1 MDASTSSI
9 EAVFLTTGEAIL
21 PGRIPGGF
29 RLDVIAEYA
38 PDKIR
43 NVVLLGHSHD
53 GKTMLAE
60 AMLFA
65 SGGVARMGSPDQ
77 GTATTDFEPEEQKR
91 KISINLG
98 VAFAEHNGHKV
109 NILDAP
115 GFFDFAGQVVSG
127 LRAAEGA
134 VVVVGPSSQL
144 AVGTEVAWEQCN
156 RTSKPRIV
164 VVNKLDKEHSDF
176 YGAIDAMR
184 QNLSPRPFPLHLP
197 IGAEQDF
204 RGIVDLLHMKAFVT
218 AEDGKG
224 SEIPIPDEMKP
235 RVEEYRGQLIEAA
248 AESDDSLLEKYLDA
262 GTLDEEEIQR
272 GLRQGI
278 LDAKVAPVVCAS
290 ATKLLGVRTLL
301 STIVELMP
309 SPEAD
314 PDKPV
319 KAFVFSTGGDQF
331 GRVTYFKVIAGVV
344 KADAHLPNLSRG
356 GEERLAQIF
365 FPRGK
370 EHVAATEVR
379 AGDIA
384 AATKLSHTLT
394 GDTLGMKDGGPLP
407 GLDLPG
413 PAYSLAITPK
423 ARGDEEKISSGLA
436 RLSEEDPTLH
446 VERTEE
452 THQLVI
458 AGLGDVHL
466 DVTLEKLRRKYGV
479 EATTATPRVPY
490 RETVHGS
497 ARAEGRH
504 VKQSGGHGQ
513 YGICVIEVAPTARG
527 EGFVWEDK
535 IFGGSIPQ
543 NFRLSVQKGIVDTMS
558 KGVVA
563 GYPMVDV
570 RVTLL
575 DGKYHSVDS
584 NDMAFQIAGSL
595 AIRKGALDA
604 GPVLLEPIVEAT
616 IRVPERNLGDIM
628 SDVNGRR
635 GKILGTE
642 PTDGYQDVKVLVP
655 ESEMLRFA
663 LDLRSVTQGRGSFAM
678 KFSHYEEMPAHL
690 AKGIIEEFQKQ
701 HETAASA
708 H

>member
-1 MDASTSSI
+1 MATDYS
-9 EAVFLTTGEAIL
+9 
-21 PGRIPGGF
+21 
-29 RLDVIAEYA
+29 

-65 SGGVARMGSPDQ
+65 SGGIARMGSPDQ
-77 GTATTDFEPEEQKR
+77 STATMDFEPEEQKR

-98 VAFAEHNGHKV
+98 VGFAEHTGYKI

-134 VVVVGPSSQL
+134 VVVVGPSAQL
-144 AVGTEVAWEQCN
+144 AVGTEIAWEHCN

-176 YGAIDAMR
+176 YGAVAAMR
-184 QNLSPRPFPLHLP
+184 AALTPRPFPLHLP

-204 RGIVDLLHMKAFVT
+204 RGIVDLLHLKAFVT
-218 AEDGKG
+218 SEDGKG
-224 SEIPIPDEMKP
+224 SEVPIPDDMKQ
-235 RVEEYRGQLIEAA
+235 RVEEHRGQLIEAA

-262 GTLDEEEIQR
+262 GTLSEEEIQR

-278 LDAKVAPVVCAS
+278 LEGRVAPVVCCS
-290 ATKLLGVRTLL
+290 ATKLLGVRTLM
-301 STIVELMP
+301 STIAELMP
-309 SPEAD
+309 PPDVEPE
-314 PDKPV
+314 KPV

-331 GRVTYFKVIAGVV
+331 GRVSYFKVVAGTV
-344 KADAHLPNLSRG
+344 KADAHLPNLGRG

-365 FPRGK
+365 YPRGK
-370 EHVAATEVR
+370 EHVAASEIR
-379 AGDIA
+379 AGDIGA
-384 AATKLSHTLT
+384 VTKLTHTLT
-394 GDTLGMKDGGPLP
+394 GDTLGQKDGGPLP

-413 PAYSLAITPK
+413 PAYSVAITPK

-446 VERTEE
+446 VERIEE

-466 DVTLEKLRRKYGV
+466 DVTLEKLKRKYGV
-479 EATTATPRVPY
+479 EATTAVPRVPY
-490 RETVHGS
+490 RETVHGQ

-527 EGFVWEDK
+527 EGFVWEDR

-543 NFRLSVQKGIVDTMS
+543 NFRPSVQKGIIDTMS

-570 RVTLL
+570 KVTLV
-575 DGKYHSVDS
+575 DGKYHTVDS

-595 AIRKGALDA
+595 AIRKGALEA

-616 IRVPERNLGDIM
+616 IHVPEKNLGDIM
-628 SDVNGRR
+628 SDINGRR

-642 PTDGYQDVKVLVP
+642 PTDG
-655 ESEMLRFA
+655 
-663 LDLRSVTQGRGSFAM
+663 
-678 KFSHYEEMPAHL
+678 
-690 AKGIIEEFQKQ
+690 
-701 HETAASA
+701 
-708 H
+708 

>member
-1 MDASTSSI
+1 MATD
-9 EAVFLTTGEAIL
+9 
-21 PGRIPGGF
+21 
-29 RLDVIAEYA
+29 YA

-65 SGGVARMGSPDQ
+65 SGAVARLGSPDQ
-77 GTATTDFEPEEQKR
+77 ATATTDFEPEEQKR

-115 GFFDFAGQVVSG
+115 GFFDFSGQVASG

-134 VVVVGPSSQL
+134 VVVVGPSAQL
-144 AVGTEVAWEQCN
+144 AVGTEIAWEHCN

-164 VVNKLDKEHSDF
+164 VVNKLDKENSDF
-176 YGAIDAMR
+176 YGAVGAMR
-184 QNLSPRPFPLHLP
+184 EALSPRPFPLHLP

-204 RGIVDLLHMKAFVT
+204 KGIVDLLHLKAYVT
-218 AEDGKG
+218 APDGKG
-224 SEIPIPDEMKP
+224 SEVPIPDDMKQ
-235 RVEEYRGQLIEAA
+235 RVEEHRGQLIEAA

-262 GTLDEEEIQR
+262 GTLDDDEIQR

-278 LDAKVAPVVCAS
+278 LDGKVAPVVCCS

-309 SPEAD
+309 PPAAE

-331 GRVTYFKVIAGVV
+331 GRVSYFKVVAGTV

-370 EHVAATEVR
+370 EHVAATEVHS
-379 AGDIA
+379 GDIGA
-384 AATKLSHTLT
+384 VTKLTHTLT
-394 GDTLGMKDGGPLP
+394 SDTLGMKDGGPLP
-407 GLDLPG
+407 PLDLPG

-446 VERTEE
+446 VERNEE
-452 THQLVI
+452 TKQLVI
-458 AGLGDVHL
+458 AGQGDVHL

-479 EATTATPRVPY
+479 EATTAVPRVPY
-490 RETVHGS
+490 RETVQGS

-513 YGICVIEVAPTARG
+513 YGICVIEVAPTPRG

-543 NFRLSVQKGIVDTMS
+543 NFRPSVQKGIVDTMS

-570 RVTLL
+570 KVTLL
-575 DGKYHSVDS
+575 DGKYHTVDS

-616 IRVPERNLGDIM
+616 IHVPEKNLGDIM
-628 SDVNGRR
+628 SDINGRR

-642 PTDGYQDVKVLVP
+642 PTDGYQDVKAMVP
-655 ESEMLRFA
+655 ASEMLRFA
-663 LDLRSVTQGRGSFAM
+663 LDLRSITQGRGSFAQ
-678 KFSHYEEMPAHL
+678 KFDHYEEMPAHL
-690 AKGIIEEFQKQ
+690 AKSIIDQFQKE
-701 HETAASA
+701 HEAAS
-708 H
+708 

>member
-1 MDASTSSI
+1 MAT
-9 EAVFLTTGEAIL
+9 
-21 PGRIPGGF
+21 
-29 RLDVIAEYA
+29 EYTA
-38 PDKIR
+38 DKIR

-53 GKTMLAE
+53 GKTLLAE

-77 GTATTDFEPEEQKR
+77 GTATTDSEPEEQKR
-91 KISINLG
+91 KISITLG

-115 GFFDFAGQVVSG
+115 GFFDFAGQVASG

-134 VVVVGPSSQL
+134 VVVVGPSAQL
-144 AVGTEVAWEQCN
+144 AVGTEIAWEQCN
-156 RTSKPRIV
+156 RTGKPRIV

-176 YGAIDAMR
+176 YGAVAALR
-184 QNLSPRPFPLHLP
+184 QTLSPRPFPLHLP
-197 IGAEQDF
+197 IGSEADF
-204 RGIVDLLHMKAFVT
+204 RGIVDLLHLKAFVT
-218 AEDGKG
+218 SEDGKG
-224 SEIPIPDEMKP
+224 SEVPIPDDIKS
-235 RVEEYRGQLIEAA
+235 RVDEYRGQLIEAA

-262 GTLDEEEIQR
+262 GTLSEEEIQR
-272 GLRQGI
+272 GLREGI
-278 LDAKVAPVVCAS
+278 LAGKVAPVLCCS
-290 ATKLLGVRTLL
+290 ATKLLGVRTLM
-301 STIVELMP
+301 STIAELMP
-309 SPEAD
+309 PPEAE

-331 GRVTYFKVIAGVV
+331 GRVSYFKVVAGTV

-370 EHVAATEVR
+370 EHVAATEVHS
-379 AGDIA
+379 GDIA
-384 AATKLSHTLT
+384 AATKLAHTFT
-394 GDTLGMKDGGPLP
+394 GDTLGQKDGGPLP

-446 VERTEE
+446 VERNEE

-466 DVTLEKLRRKYGV
+466 DVTLEKLKRKYGV

-513 YGICVIEVAPTARG
+513 YGICVIEVAPTTRG

-543 NFRLSVQKGIVDTMS
+543 NFRPSVQKGIVDSMA

-570 RVTLL
+570 KVTLL
-575 DGKYHSVDS
+575 DGKYHTVDS
-584 NDMAFQIAGSL
+584 SDMAFQIAGSL
-595 AIRKGALDA
+595 AIRKAA
-604 GPVLLEPIVEAT
+604 MEASPVLLEPIVEVDV
-616 IRVPERNLGDIM
+616 RVPERNLGDIM
-628 SDVNGRR
+628 SDLNTKR
-635 GKILGTE
+635 GKIAGTE
-642 PTDGYQDVKVLVP
+642 PDGSWQKVRATVP

-663 LDLRSVTQGRGSFAM
+663 LDLRSITQGRGTFSK
-678 KFSHYEEMPAHL
+678 KFSHYDEMPAHL
-690 AKGIIEEFQKQ
+690 AKAIIEEFQKQ
-701 HETAASA
+701 HEAAS
-708 H
+708 

>member
-1 MDASTSSI
+1 MATDYS
-9 EAVFLTTGEAIL
+9 
-21 PGRIPGGF
+21 
-29 RLDVIAEYA
+29 

-65 SGGVARMGSPDQ
+65 SGAVARLGSPDQ
-77 GTATTDFEPEEQKR
+77 ATATTDFEPEEHKR

-98 VAFAEHNGHKV
+98 VAFAEHNGFKI

-115 GFFDFAGQVVSG
+115 GFFDFAGQVASG
-127 LRAAEGA
+127 LRAAEAA
-134 VVVVGPSSQL
+134 VVVAGPTGQV

-156 RTSKPRIV
+156 RARKPRIV

-176 YGAIDAMR
+176 YAAVAALR
-184 QNLSPRPFPLHLP
+184 ETLSPRPFPLHLP
-197 IGAEQDF
+197 IGAEHDF
-204 RGIVDLLHMKAFVT
+204 RGIVDLLHLKAYVT

-224 SEIPIPDEMKP
+224 SEIPIPDDMKA
-235 RVEEYRGQLIEAA
+235 RVEEYRGQLVEAA

-262 GTLDEEEIQR
+262 GELSEEEIQR
-272 GLRQGI
+272 GLREGI
-278 LDAKVAPVVCAS
+278 LEAKVAPVLCCS
-290 ATKLLGVRTLL
+290 ATKLLGVRTLM

-309 SPEAD
+309 PPEVEA
-314 PDKPV
+314 DKPV
-319 KAFVFSTGGDQF
+319 KAFVFNTGGDQF
-331 GRVTYFKVIAGVV
+331 GRVSYFKVVAGTLKV
-344 KADAHLPNLSRG
+344 DAHLPNLSRG

-370 EHVAATEVR
+370 EHVAAAEVH

-384 AATKLSHTLT
+384 AATKLTHTLT
-394 GDTLGMKDGGPLP
+394 GDTLGLKDGGPVP
-407 GLDLPG
+407 ALDVPG

-446 VERTEE
+446 VERNEE

-466 DVTLEKLRRKYGV
+466 DVTLEKLKRKYGV
-479 EATTATPRVPY
+479 EATTATPRVAY
-490 RETVHGS
+490 RETVSGS

-513 YGICVIEVAPTARG
+513 YGICVIEVAPTVRG

-543 NFRLSVQKGIVDTMS
+543 NFRPSVQKGIVDSMS

-575 DGKYHSVDS
+575 DGKYHTVDS

-616 IRVPERNLGDIM
+616 IHVPERNLGDIM

-642 PTDGYQDVKVLVP
+642 PSDGYQDVKAMVP
-655 ESEMLRFA
+655 ASEMQRFA
-663 LDLRSVTQGRGSFAM
+663 LDLRSITQGRGSFSQ

-690 AKGIIEEFQKQ
+690 AKTIIDQYQKEQ
-701 HETAASA
+701 QAS
-708 H
+708 

>member
-1 MDASTSSI
+1 MAT
-9 EAVFLTTGEAIL
+9 
-21 PGRIPGGF
+21 
-29 RLDVIAEYA
+29 EYA

-65 SGGVARMGSPDQ
+65 SGAVARIGSPD
-77 GTATTDFEPEEQKR
+77 TATATMDFEPEEQRR

-98 VAFAEHNGHKV
+98 VGFAEHNGYKI

-115 GFFDFAGQVVSG
+115 GFFDFAGQVMSG

-134 VVVVGPSSQL
+134 VVVVGPSPQV

-156 RTSKPRIV
+156 RTDKPRIV
-164 VVNKLDKEHSDF
+164 VVNKLDKENSDF
-176 YGAIDAMR
+176 YGAVAALRDH
-184 QNLSPRPFPLHLP
+184 LSPRPFPLHLP
-197 IGAEQDF
+197 IGAEQEF
-204 RGIVDLLHMKAFVT
+204 RGIVDLLHLKAFVT
-218 AEDGKG
+218 APDGKG
-224 SEIPIPDEMKP
+224 SEVPIPDDMKQ
-235 RVEEYRGQLIEAA
+235 RVDEYRGQLIEAA

-262 GTLDEEEIQR
+262 GTLSEEEIQR
-272 GLRQGI
+272 GLREGI
-278 LDAKVAPVVCAS
+278 LAGKVAPVVCCS
-290 ATKLLGVRTLL
+290 ATKQLGVRTLM
-301 STIVELMP
+301 STIAELMP
-309 SPEAD
+309 PPQVEPE
-314 PDKPV
+314 KPT

-331 GRVTYFKVIAGVV
+331 GRVSYFKVVAGSV
-344 KADAHLPNLSRG
+344 KTDAHLPNLSRG

-370 EHVAATEVR
+370 EHVAATEVG
-379 AGDIA
+379 AGDIGA
-384 AATKLSHTLT
+384 VTKLTHTLT
-394 GDTLGMKDGGPLP
+394 GDTLGMKDGGLLP
-407 GLDLPG
+407 PLDLPG

-436 RLSEEDPTLH
+436 RLGEEDPTLH
-446 VERTEE
+446 VERSEE

-458 AGLGDVHL
+458 SGLGDVHL
-466 DVTLEKLRRKYGV
+466 DVTLEKLKRKYGV
-479 EATTATPRVPY
+479 DATTAVPRVPY
-490 RETVHGS
+490 RETVHGH

-513 YGICVIEVAPTARG
+513 YGICVIEVAPTNRG

-543 NFRLSVQKGIVDTMS
+543 NFRPSVQKGIVDTMS

-570 RVTLL
+570 RVTLV

-595 AIRKGALDA
+595 AIRKASLDA

-616 IRVPERNLGDIM
+616 IHVPEKNLGDIM
-628 SDVNGRR
+628 SDINGRR

-642 PTDGYQDVKVLVP
+642 PDDGYQNVKVMVP

-663 LDLRSVTQGRGSFAM
+663 LDLRSITQGRGSFS
-678 KFSHYEEMPAHL
+678 KTFSHYEEMPAHL
-690 AKGIIEEFQKQ
+690 AKTIIEEFQKE
-701 HETAASA
+701 HAAVS
-708 H
+708 

>member
-1 MDASTSSI
+1 
-9 EAVFLTTGEAIL
+9 
-21 PGRIPGGF
+21 
-29 RLDVIAEYA
+29 
-38 PDKIR
+38 
-43 NVVLLGHSHD
+43 VVLLGHSHD

-98 VAFAEHNGHKV
+98 VASAEHNGHKV

-115 GFFDFAGQVVSG
+115 GFFDFAGQVASG

-144 AVGTEVAWEQCN
+144 PVGTEIAWEQCN

-176 YGAIDAMR
+176 YGAVDAMR
-184 QNLSPRPFPLHLP
+184 QTLSPRPFPLHLP

-204 RGIVDLLHMKAFVT
+204 HGIVDLLHLKAFVT

-224 SEIPIPDEMKP
+224 SEVPIPDDMKQ

-309 SPEAD
+309 APDAD
-314 PDKPV
+314 PDGPV

-331 GRVTYFKVIAGVV
+331 GRVSYFKVIAGTV

-384 AATKLSHTLT
+384 AATKLTHTLT

-423 ARGDEEKISSGLA
+423 ARGDEEKISNGLA

-466 DVTLEKLRRKYGV
+466 DVTLEKLKRKYGV

-595 AIRKGALDA
+595 AIRRGALDA

-616 IRVPERNLGDIM
+616 IHVPERNLGDIM

-701 HETAASA
+701 HETAGSA

>member
-1 MDASTSSI
+1 MATD
-9 EAVFLTTGEAIL
+9 
-21 PGRIPGGF
+21 
-29 RLDVIAEYA
+29 YA

-53 GKTMLAE
+53 GKTLLAE

-65 SGGVARMGSPDQ
+65 TGAVARIGSSD
-77 GTATTDFEPEEQKR
+77 TASATMDFEPEEQKR

-98 VAFAEHNGHKV
+98 VGFVEHNGYKI

-115 GFFDFAGQVVSG
+115 GFFDFAGQVLSG

-134 VVVVGPSSQL
+134 VVVVGPSPQV
-144 AVGTEVAWEQCN
+144 AVGTEVAWEHCN
-156 RTSKPRIV
+156 RADKPRIV
-164 VVNKLDKEHSDF
+164 VVNKLDKENSDF
-176 YGAIDAMR
+176 YGAVAALR
-184 QNLSPRPFPLHLP
+184 EHLTPRPFPLHLP

-204 RGIVDLLHMKAFVT
+204 RGIVDLLHLKAFVT
-218 AEDGKG
+218 SSDGKG
-224 SEIPIPDEMKP
+224 SEVPIPDDMQQ

-262 GTLDEEEIQR
+262 GTLSEEEVQR
-272 GLRQGI
+272 GLREGI
-278 LDAKVAPVVCAS
+278 LAGKVAPVVCCS
-290 ATKLLGVRTLL
+290 ATKLLGVRTLM
-301 STIVELMP
+301 STIAELMP
-309 SPEAD
+309 PPEVE
-314 PDKPV
+314 PEKPA
-319 KAFVFSTGGDQF
+319 KAFVFNTGGDQF
-331 GRVTYFKVIAGVV
+331 GRVSYFKVVAGSV
-344 KADAHLPNLSRG
+344 KADAHLANLNRG

-379 AGDIA
+379 AGDIGA
-384 AATKLSHTLT
+384 VTKLTHTLT
-394 GDTLGMKDGGPLP
+394 GDTLGMKDGGPLSP
-407 GLDLPG
+407 LALPG

-436 RLSEEDPTLH
+436 RLGEEDPTLH
-446 VERTEE
+446 VERSEE

-458 AGLGDVHL
+458 SGLGDVHL
-466 DVTLEKLRRKYGV
+466 DVVLEKLKRKYGV
-479 EATTATPRVPY
+479 EATTAVPRVPY
-490 RETVHGS
+490 RETVHGH

-513 YGICVIEVAPTARG
+513 YGICVIEVAPTSRG

-570 RVTLL
+570 RVTLV

-595 AIRKGALDA
+595 AIRKASLDA

-616 IRVPERNLGDIM
+616 IHVPEKNLGDIM
-628 SDVNGRR
+628 SDINGRR

-642 PTDGYQDVKVLVP
+642 PDDGYQNVKVMVP

-663 LDLRSVTQGRGSFAM
+663 LDLRSITQGRGSFS
-678 KFSHYEEMPAHL
+678 KTFSHYDEMPAHL
-690 AKGIIEEFQKQ
+690 AKTIIEEFQKE
-701 HETAASA
+701 HAAVS
-708 H
+708 

>member
-1 MDASTSSI
+1 MATDYAS
-9 EAVFLTTGEAIL
+9 
-21 PGRIPGGF
+21 
-29 RLDVIAEYA
+29 
-38 PDKIR
+38 DKIR

-53 GKTMLAE
+53 GKTTLAE

-65 SGGVARMGSPDQ
+65 SGGIARMGSPDQ
-77 GTATTDFEPEEQKR
+77 STAVMDFEPEEQKR

-98 VAFAEHNGHKV
+98 VAFAEHNGFKI

-115 GFFDFAGQVVSG
+115 GFLDFAGQAASG

-134 VVVVGPSSQL
+134 VVVVGPTAQL

-156 RTSKPRIV
+156 RTQKPRVV
-164 VVNKLDKEHSDF
+164 VVNKLDKENSDF
-176 YGAIDAMR
+176 YGAVAAMR
-184 QNLSPRPFPLHLP
+184 ETLSPRPFPLHLP
-197 IGAEQDF
+197 IGAEADF
-204 RGIVDLLHMKAFVT
+204 RGIVDLLHLKAYVT
-218 AEDGKG
+218 AADGKG
-224 SEIPIPDEMKP
+224 SEVPIPDDMKQ

-262 GTLDEEEIQR
+262 GTLTEEEIQR
-272 GLRQGI
+272 GLREGI
-278 LDAKVAPVVCAS
+278 LEGKVAPVLCGS
-290 ATKLLGVRTLL
+290 ATKLLGVRTLM
-301 STIVELMP
+301 STIAELMP
-309 SPEAD
+309 PPQVE

-331 GRVTYFKVIAGVV
+331 GRISYFKVVAGTV

-370 EHVAATEVR
+370 EHVAAAEVH

-384 AATKLSHTLT
+384 AATKLAHTLT
-394 GDTLGMKDGGPLP
+394 GDTLGLKDGGPVP
-407 GLDLPG
+407 QIDVPG
-413 PAYSLAITPK
+413 PAFSLAITPK

-446 VERTEE
+446 VERSEE
-452 THQLVI
+452 TKQLVI
-458 AGLGDVHL
+458 SGLGDVHL
-466 DVTLEKLRRKYGV
+466 DVILEKLKRKYGV

-490 RETVHGS
+490 RETVHGQ

-513 YGICVIEVAPTARG
+513 YGICVIEVGPTARG

-543 NFRLSVQKGIVDTMS
+543 NFRPSVQKGIVDSMA

-575 DGKYHSVDS
+575 DGKYHTVDS
-584 NDMAFQIAGSL
+584 NDMAFQIAGSM
-595 AIRKGALDA
+595 AIRRGALDA
-604 GPVLLEPIVEAT
+604 GPVLLEPVVEAT
-616 IRVPERNLGDIM
+616 IHVPEKNLGDIM
-628 SDVNGRR
+628 SDINGRR

-642 PTDGYQDVKVLVP
+642 PTDGYQNVKAMVP
-655 ESEMLRFA
+655 QSEMLRFA
-663 LDLRSVTQGRGSFAM
+663 LDLRSITQGRGSFEM
-678 KFSHYEEMPAHL
+678 KFDHYEEMPAHI
-690 AKGIIEEFQKQ
+690 AKGIIEQFQKE
-701 HETAASA
+701 HEAAASA

>member
-1 MDASTSSI
+1 M
-9 EAVFLTTGEAIL
+9 
-21 PGRIPGGF
+21 
-29 RLDVIAEYA
+29 
-38 PDKIR
+38 
-43 NVVLLGHSHD
+43 VLLGHSHD

-98 VAFAEHNGHKV
+98 VASAEHNGHKV

-115 GFFDFAGQVVSG
+115 GFFDFAGQVASG

-144 AVGTEVAWEQCN
+144 PVGTEIAWEQCN

-176 YGAIDAMR
+176 YGAVDAMR
-184 QNLSPRPFPLHLP
+184 QTLSPRPFPLHLP

-204 RGIVDLLHMKAFVT
+204 HGIVDLLHLKAFVT

-224 SEIPIPDEMKP
+224 SEVPIPDDMKQ

-309 SPEAD
+309 APDAD
-314 PDKPV
+314 PDGPV

-331 GRVTYFKVIAGVV
+331 GRVSYFKVIAGTV

-384 AATKLSHTLT
+384 AATKLTHTLT

-423 ARGDEEKISSGLA
+423 ARGDEEKISNGLA

-466 DVTLEKLRRKYGV
+466 DVTLEKLKRKYGV

-595 AIRKGALDA
+595 AIRRGALDA

-616 IRVPERNLGDIM
+616 IHVPERNLGDIM

-701 HETAASA
+701 HETAGSA